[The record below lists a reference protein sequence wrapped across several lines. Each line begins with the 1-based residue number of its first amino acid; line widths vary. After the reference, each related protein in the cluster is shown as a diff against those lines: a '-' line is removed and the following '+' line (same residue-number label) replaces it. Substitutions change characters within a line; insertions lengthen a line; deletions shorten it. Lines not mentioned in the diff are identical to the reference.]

1 MSDVKIYPAREINNF
16 SVSVYSN
23 KPEMHA
29 YEHPDMVSVKVS
41 DLFPGMPEAIYSH
54 SGDDLKPTADSTR
67 EALKNIDM
75 SRIKPGDSVN
85 IMTCEHGFL
94 MFGGLPYIEMVKT
107 IKEEIERRTG
117 AYDIRTKVV
126 MYRTPREGDEV
137 IDFYELKEHLGEVE
151 AVSSYEKGVPIETRI
166 GTQLLPQ
173 GIQGLHHGP
182 DASGDPHP
190 VPLRLRFSHRPWN
203 CGYGGAHL
211 RL

>member
-94 MFGGLPYIEMVKT
+94 MCPTLRWSKPSRKKSRDAPVLTISVPRSLCTVLPV
-107 IKEEIERRTG
+107 R
-117 AYDIRTKVV
+117 A
-126 MYRTPREGDEV
+126 
-137 IDFYELKEHLGEVE
+137 
-151 AVSSYEKGVPIETRI
+151 TRSL
-166 GTQLLPQ
+166 T
-173 GIQGLHHGP
+173 
-182 DASGDPHP
+182 ST
-190 VPLRLRFSHRPWN
+190 N
-203 CGYGGAHL
+203 
-211 RL
+211 

>member
-137 IDFYELKEHLGEVE
+137 IDFYELRSIWARLRPSAPTKR
-151 AVSSYEKGVPIETRI
+151 AF
-166 GTQLLPQ
+166 
-173 GIQGLHHGP
+173 
-182 DASGDPHP
+182 
-190 VPLRLRFSHRPWN
+190 PLRPESAHSGAWRRFLMQITWSSLTTMIPVRST
-203 CGYGGAHL
+203 
-211 RL
+211 

>member
-94 MFGGLPYIEMVKT
+94 MFGGLPYI
-107 IKEEIERRTG
+107 
-117 AYDIRTKVV
+117 
-126 MYRTPREGDEV
+126 
-137 IDFYELKEHLGEVE
+137 
-151 AVSSYEKGVPIETRI
+151 
-166 GTQLLPQ
+166 
-173 GIQGLHHGP
+173 
-182 DASGDPHP
+182 
-190 VPLRLRFSHRPWN
+190 
-203 CGYGGAHL
+203 
-211 RL
+211 

>member
-166 GTQLLPQ
+166 GTLW
-173 GIQGLHHGP
+173 GLQITW
-182 DASGDPHP
+182 SSLTTMIP
-190 VPLRLRFSHRPWN
+190 VRST
-203 CGYGGAHL
+203 
-211 RL
+211 